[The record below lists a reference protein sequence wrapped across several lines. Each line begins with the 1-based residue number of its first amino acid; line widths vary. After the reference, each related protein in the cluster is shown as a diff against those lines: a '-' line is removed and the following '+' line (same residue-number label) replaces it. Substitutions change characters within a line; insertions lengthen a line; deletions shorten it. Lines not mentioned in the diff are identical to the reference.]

1 MRIIIQSPIGINN
14 KIQDVESLRVIL
26 ANGYPISILS
36 NHAPLLARV
45 SAGML
50 EYKRSNNENKIQISD
65 SIMIVKN
72 NLIKLLT
79 VNNLL
84 PDNL

>member
-1 MRIIIQSPIGINN
+1 MRIIIQSPTGTNN
-14 KIQDVESLRVIL
+14 VIQDVESLRVIL
-26 ANGYPISILS
+26 ADGRPISILS

-45 SAGML
+45 SAGIL
-50 EYKRSNNENKIQISD
+50 EYKKTNEKNTIQISD
-65 SIMIVKN
+65 GVMIVNN

-79 VNNLL
+79 INNLL